1 MERTNKI
8 YVVGTLTD
16 IRDLREGEKDG
27 KKWIAGTA
35 VVSSNDSEIELKYF
49 SLDTTKDGA
58 PNKRYKNYTELASKI
73 GGRVKVNGELS
84 GRVFYNESTSQI
96 INFNEVSAGFF
107 NDARPTDEDVA
118 TFEFGGFVVK
128 PIHERLDKEEKL
140 IAYEFELGQANF
152 NGDNMQIVRFTVD
165 KDERKII
172 DSIQRFYTKGSTV
185 FINGNISYKVSLVEK
200 VEEVAFGEPI
210 VKSFQSTIKSFI
222 VTGGKQPI
230 VDTSAYSA
238 DQISKLESAYK
249 AYLEKLETEAKS
261 RSEKGATAQSNGPS
275 SNSGTDRLL

>member
-16 IRDLREGEKDG
+16 IRDLRDGEKDG

-35 VVSSNDSEIELKYF
+35 VVSSNDSEIEIKYF

-107 NDARPTDEDVA
+107 NDARPT
-118 TFEFGGFVVK
+118 
-128 PIHERLDKEEKL
+128 ERC
-140 IAYEFELGQANF
+140 
-152 NGDNMQIVRFTVD
+152 R
-165 KDERKII
+165 
-172 DSIQRFYTKGSTV
+172 
-185 FINGNISYKVSLVEK
+185 
-200 VEEVAFGEPI
+200 
-210 VKSFQSTIKSFI
+210 
-222 VTGGKQPI
+222 
-230 VDTSAYSA
+230 
-238 DQISKLESAYK
+238 
-249 AYLEKLETEAKS
+249 YLEFVA
-261 RSEKGATAQSNGPS
+261 
-275 SNSGTDRLL
+275 